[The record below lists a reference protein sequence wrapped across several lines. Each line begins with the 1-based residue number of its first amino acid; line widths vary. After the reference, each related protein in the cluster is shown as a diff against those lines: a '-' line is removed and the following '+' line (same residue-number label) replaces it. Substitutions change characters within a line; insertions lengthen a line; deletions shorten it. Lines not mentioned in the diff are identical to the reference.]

1 MTDNAQAKKITT
13 IEVPK
18 LGKWRA
24 SITNDDE
31 TVIIVQVLDIEQ
43 MVAFGDY
50 VQFEGAKHLKVSQRI
65 QCFGRSAALMLATAV
80 NTRDW

>member
-1 MTDNAQAKKITT
+1 MTEPKSEKVTT
-13 IEVPK
+13 IIAVPK

-24 SITNDDE
+24 SIDADDE
-31 TVIIVQVLDIEQ
+31 TVIVVQVLDIEQ

-65 QCFGRSAALMLATAV
+65 PCFGRSAALMLATAI